1 MNYLEQIDETIHN
14 WFGSLTFEE
23 LEKIYF
29 VFTETGTGNVTLFGL
44 NEEDTEDLLN
54 EIRDSFYSLSREEQI
69 ELMTE
74 YYNK

>member
-29 VFTETGTGNVTLFGL
+29 VFTESGTSNVTLIGL

-54 EIRDSFYSLSREEQI
+54 DIRDEFYSLSREEQI
-69 ELMTE
+69 NLITE

>member
-1 MNYLEQIDETIHN
+1 MNYLEQIDEAIHN

-29 VFTETGTGNVTLFGL
+29 VFTETGTGNVKLIGL

-54 EIRDSFYSLSREEQI
+54 DIRDEFYSLSREEQI
-69 ELMTE
+69 ELINE

>member
-14 WFGSLTFEE
+14 WFGSLNFEE

-29 VFTETGTGNVTLFGL
+29 VFTETGTTNVTLFGL
-44 NEEDTEDLLN
+44 NEEDTEELLN
-54 EIRDSFYSLSREEQI
+54 EIRDEFYSLSREEQI
-69 ELMTE
+69 NLITA